1 MRGKREPNREESA
14 DDYGDDYGLR
24 EKTSRSSIVV
34 VAVVI
39 HRNGRENGG
48 ERRQTAKTL

>member
-1 MRGKREPNREESA
+1 MKERERV

-24 EKTSRSSIVV
+24 QKTSRSSIVV
-34 VAVVI
+34 VAVVV

-48 ERRQTAKTL
+48 ESRQTANTL